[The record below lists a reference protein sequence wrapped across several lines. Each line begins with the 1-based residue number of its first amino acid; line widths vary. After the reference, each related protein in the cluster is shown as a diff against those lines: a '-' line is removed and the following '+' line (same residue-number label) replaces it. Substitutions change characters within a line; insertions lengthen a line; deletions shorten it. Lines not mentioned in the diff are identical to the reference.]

1 MPNMKKNYLPEIEVI
16 RSWSLMACDFISNKI
31 PDLRDMMLD
40 AINIYEKFPMNGKRS
55 ELQGLKEGMR
65 EIKGIAKGLSL
76 VDYDYLNALL
86 LEKFGIGL
94 EDNNK
99 EIIKHILKRNKIIN
113 ETEYRIIYEWVYE
126 NDMDIEQVKQ
136 FDKLLFDYTESLDR
150 H

>member
-1 MPNMKKNYLPEIEVI
+1 MKKNYLPEIEVI